1 MLISQAIMGWVMIV
15 VGIVLLVFAFLGT
28 WFLIIYAIP
37 LILLGIFILNNRKED
52 EIEKIKKKKGVK
64 G

>member
-1 MLISQAIMGWVMIV
+1 MLISRAIMGWVMIV